1 MTGRELEEMPLH
13 WIIDSRTRLVTATVE
28 GDCTRS
34 DVEAYLKAVDG
45 GGAVA
50 WRKLFDA
57 RHGRPA
63 MDHNDMLAVGTLFRG
78 YHRRGPVG
86 ALALIV
92 SETHAEPISRTLGI
106 LATADRPMRLFTDL
120 EKGRRWI
127 ESLPA

>member
-1 MTGRELEEMPLH
+1 MPLH
-13 WIIDSRTRLVTATVE
+13 WIIDSRTRLVTASAE

-34 DVEAYLKAVDG
+34 DVEAYLKAVEG

-57 RHGRPA
+57 RHGLPA
-63 MDHNDMLAVGTLFRG
+63 MDHNDMLVIGSLFRG
-78 YHRRGPVG
+78 YHQRGPVG
-86 ALALIV
+86 ALALVV
-92 SETHAEPISRTLGI
+92 SETHAEPISRALGI

-127 ESLPA
+127 GSLPA